1 MNAPSQGGNAS
12 PPHRSNGADSRRPTL
27 NRGFKSPSWQHK
39 NQNLYVSAT
48 GKQFDIA
55 DPHNYT
61 RMHTDPLQMN
71 ATNAPGPVTK
81 LSLVRRAAGYLAEFR
96 IIPRIETFPGVVSFA
111 QTTPGRITLLAV
123 FGLELRYFFQGWNST
138 LLVLSFLAL
147 ITFIPE
153 YRRFVLAITPL
164 AIVIIQTYGNP
175 LQLGLT
181 LGVVASGIFLY
192 WCAMR
197 WPKSRFGQ
205 RPIMFLLTGF
215 AVLILSACASA
226 PHTLIYSILWPL
238 VGVVASYV
246 WFIGYALIDRNSK
259 PASDMTLE
267 LTAFRPLWGSTNT
280 PFPKG
285 AAYLRRIEARDSGQL
300 AVVQLKALKLLAWAI
315 FLAVFFNL
323 WNGFFH
329 VYLCIPTSDHALTM
343 SVQGT
348 PVAWHLRWESLI
360 LGFFESILGISV
372 MGHRII
378 GICRMAGFNALRNT
392 YRPLSSTTISEF
404 FNRFYYYFKELLV
417 DFFFY
422 PTFLRYWKGH
432 RRLRMVFATF
442 AAVFFGNT
450 FFHFTRDWQIIRHVG
465 LLRAFVNYQASLLY
479 CFILAAAVSISQ
491 LRKRGPKSNAI
502 LRGHIF
508 PALGVGLFYCLLNV
522 FVTDERG
529 YPFLEYLKYFASL
542 FYVHL

>member
-1 MNAPSQGGNAS
+1 MN
-12 PPHRSNGADSRRPTL
+12 PT
-27 NRGFKSPSWQHK
+27 
-39 NQNLYVSAT
+39 V
-48 GKQFDIA
+48 
-55 DPHNYT
+55 
-61 RMHTDPLQMN
+61 
-71 ATNAPGPVTK
+71 PVTK
-81 LSLVRRAAGYLAEFR
+81 PSAPRRAADNLAEFR
-96 IIPRIETFPGVVSFA
+96 LIPRIETFPAVVSFA
-111 QTTPGRITLLAV
+111 QTAPGRVTLLAM
-123 FGLELRYFFQGWNST
+123 FGLGLRYFLQNWIST
-138 LLVLSFLAL
+138 LLMLSFLAL
-147 ITFIPE
+147 ITFMPE
-153 YRRFVLAITPL
+153 YRRFILAITP
-164 AIVIIQTYGNP
+164 ITNINVQTYRDP
-175 LQLGLT
+175 LLLGLT
-181 LGVVASGIFLY
+181 LGVVAFGIFLY

-215 AVLILSACASA
+215 AVLIFSACAAA
-226 PHTLIYSILWPL
+226 PHTLTYSILWPV

-259 PASDMTLE
+259 PASDLTLE
-267 LTAFRPLWGSTNT
+267 LTAFRPLWGSMNT

-285 AAYLRRIEARDSGQL
+285 AAYLRRIEARDSEQL
-300 AVVQLKALKLLAWAI
+300 AVVQLKALKLLTWAI
-315 FLAVFFNL
+315 LLAVFFNL

-329 VYLCIPTSDHALTM
+329 VYLRIPTSDHALTM

-360 LGFFESILGISV
+360 LAFFESILSISV
-372 MGHRII
+372 MGHQII
-378 GICRMAGFNALRNT
+378 AICRMAGFNALRNT

-450 FFHFTRDWQIIRHVG
+450 LFHFTRDWQIIRDVG
-465 LLRAFVNYQASLLY
+465 LLRAFVNYQASLFY
-479 CFILAAAVSISQ
+479 CFILATAVSISQ
-491 LRKRGPKSNAI
+491 LRKRGSKSNA
-502 LRGHIF
+502 LVRGHIL

-522 FVTDERG
+522 FVTD
-529 YPFLEYLKYFASL
+529 
-542 FYVHL
+542 